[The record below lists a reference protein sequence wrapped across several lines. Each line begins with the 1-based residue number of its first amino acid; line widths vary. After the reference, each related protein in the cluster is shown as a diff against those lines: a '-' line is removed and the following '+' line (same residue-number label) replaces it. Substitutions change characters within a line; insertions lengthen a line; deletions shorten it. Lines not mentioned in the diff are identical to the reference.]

1 MRQRE
6 VMARRT
12 HRTLARA
19 AWEQVTDWR
28 DARGRRYQLAG
39 LLQLLVLG
47 IAAGGRSLRDVEQLG
62 RELVGRARFRL
73 RGAPSDT
80 TLDRTVRGV
89 SVSELGEV
97 LASMVVQM
105 HRSKQL
111 EVDPE
116 IGLSLVAV
124 DGKRFGTSRTME
136 HPESV
141 AGGPEDRRYFQVHA
155 LRAVLVSTPVKPALG
170 QQVVKR
176 SEHEGESRAFPAF
189 VDTLLST
196 YGSLVECLSMDAG
209 FLSMPNLLRLNQQG
223 VGYIVAVKGNARR
236 VEAWAETHLGAGKEN
251 PRDGWSVER
260 TEGQG
265 TTREMTRSFARVRA
279 EGLRGIGWHGVA
291 SEVWRVRQVGK
302 RNGSR
307 VVEDRYFLTNL
318 PPGRLTG
325 AQALAAVRAHWGIEN
340 GCNWT
345 LDTQLDEDTVTWVN
359 QGQASETLA
368 MLRLIAY
375 NLLQLCRH
383 CAFRAAANR
392 AVPWR
397 TLLCW
402 MREALVM
409 PVRIWEPDGIG

>member
-1 MRQRE
+1 MRQRD

-28 DARGRRYQLAG
+28 GARGRRYQLAG

-62 RELVGRARFRL
+62 KELVQRGKFRL
-73 RGAPSDT
+73 RGTPSDT

-89 SVSELGEV
+89 SSLELGDV
-97 LASMVVQM
+97 LASMVQQM
-105 HRSKQL
+105 QRSKQL

-116 IGLSLVAV
+116 VGISLVAI
-124 DGKRFGTSRTME
+124 DGKRFGTSRE
-136 HPESV
+136 LRHPESV
-141 AGGPEDRRYFQVHA
+141 VGGADERRYYQVHA
-155 LRAVLVSTPVKPALG
+155 LRAVLVSTPVKPVLG

-176 SEHEGESRAFPAF
+176 SGHEGEARAFPPF
-189 VDTLLST
+189 LETLVAT
-196 YGSLVECLSMDAG
+196 YGALVECVSMDAG

-236 VEAWAETHLGAGKEN
+236 LEAWAEEHLGSKERVPPAG
-251 PRDGWSVER
+251 WAAER
-260 TEGQG
+260 TEGRG
-265 TTREMTRSFARVRA
+265 TSREMTRSFARVRA

-291 SEVWRVRQVGK
+291 SEVWRVRQVGQ
-302 RNGSR
+302 RNGAR
-307 VVEDRYFLTNL
+307 VFEDRYFLTNL

-325 AQALAAVRAHWGIEN
+325 SQALAAVRAHWGIEN

-359 QGQASETLA
+359 QGRASEALA

-375 NLLQLCRH
+375 NLLQLCRQRV
-383 CAFRAAANR
+383 FRAAANR
-392 AVPWR
+392 VVPWR

-402 MREALVM
+402 MREALVT

>member
-1 MRQRE
+1 MRHRE

-19 AWEQVTDWR
+19 AWERVTDPR
-28 DARGRRYQLAG
+28 GARGRRYQLAG

-47 IAAGGRSLRDVEQLG
+47 MSAGARSLRDVEQLG
-62 RELVGRARFRL
+62 KELVGRAKFRL
-73 RGAPSDT
+73 RGTPSDT
-80 TLDRTVRGV
+80 TLDRTVRQV
-89 SVSELGEV
+89 SSSELGEV
-97 LASMVVQM
+97 LASMVQQM

-116 IGLSLVAV
+116 VGISLVAI
-124 DGKRFGTSRTME
+124 DGKRFGTSRE
-136 HPESV
+136 LQHPESV
-141 AGGPEDRRYFQVHA
+141 TGGPDDGRYYQVHA

-176 SEHEGESRAFPAF
+176 SEHEGEARAFPGF
-189 VDTLLST
+189 VDTLLAT
-196 YGSLVECLSMDAG
+196 YGGLVECVSMDAG

-223 VGYIVAVKGNARR
+223 VGYIVAFKGNARR
-236 VEAWAETHLGAGKEN
+236 VERWAEKHLGAGEEA
-251 PRDGWSVER
+251 PSHGWAAER
-260 TEGQG
+260 TEGRG
-265 TTREMTRSFARVRA
+265 TSQEMTRSFARVRA
-279 EGLRGIGWHGVA
+279 EGLRKIGWHGVA
-291 SEVWRVRQVGK
+291 SEVWRVRQVGFRK
-302 RNGSR
+302 GVR
-307 VVEDRYFLTNL
+307 VLEDRYFLTNL
-318 PPGRLTG
+318 PLNRLTG
-325 AQALAAVRAHWGIEN
+325 SQALAAVRAHWGIEN

-345 LDTQLDEDTVTWVN
+345 LDTQLNEDTVTWVN
-359 QGQASETLA
+359 QDRASEVLA

-383 CAFRAAANR
+383 RVFRAAGNR

-409 PVRIWEPDGIG
+409 PVRIWEPDGID

>member
-1 MRQRE
+1 M
-6 VMARRT
+6 MARRT

-19 AWEQVTDWR
+19 AWEQVTDPR

-47 IAAGGRSLRDVEQLG
+47 MAAGARSLRDVEQLG
-62 RELVGRARFRL
+62 KELVHRAKFRL
-73 RGAPSDT
+73 RGTPSDT
-80 TLDRTVRGV
+80 TLDRIVRQV
-89 SVSELGEV
+89 SCAELGEV
-97 LASMVVQM
+97 LASMVHQM

-116 IGLSLVAV
+116 IGISQVAI
-124 DGKRFGTSRTME
+124 DGKRFGTSRRME

-141 AGGPEDRRYFQVHA
+141 VGGPDDRRYFQVHA
-155 LRAVLVSTPVKPALG
+155 LRAVLVSTPVKPVLG

-176 SEHEGESRAFPAF
+176 SEHEGEARAFPSF
-189 VDTLLST
+189 VEGLLST
-196 YGSLVECLSMDAG
+196 YGGLVECVSMDAG
-209 FLSMPNLLRLNQQG
+209 FLSMPNLLRLNQQD

-236 VEAWAETHLGAGKEN
+236 VEAWAQARLGQGEEV
-251 PRDGWSVER
+251 PGHGWEVER
-260 TEGQG
+260 TEGRG
-265 TTREMTRSFARVRA
+265 TSKEMTRSFARVRA
-279 EGLRGIGWHGVA
+279 EGLREIGWHGVA
-291 SEVWRVRQVGK
+291 SEVWRVRQVGL
-302 RNGSR
+302 RNGKR

-318 PPGRLTG
+318 LPGRLSG
-325 AQALAAVRAHWGIEN
+325 SQSLAAVRAHWGIEN

-345 LDTQLDEDTVTWVN
+345 LDTQLAEDTVTWVN
-359 QGQASETLA
+359 QERTSEVLA

-383 CAFRAAANR
+383 RVFRAEGNR

-402 MREALVM
+402 MRDALVM